1 MHDKTKAADEA
12 KKDDER
18 KGLGEAKKDKEKEPA
33 PEIDTGERKGPKRYK
48 LPGLKD
54 NTVWLRMS
62 AAIRAPDGSMTRVP
76 GISITVKNE
85 FFETEDPE
93 IQGLM
98 EKKYPKAQ
106 ISDEDWLDMKKLEV
120 ATLKASPLKPKIQTG
135 PTRVIK

>member
-1 MHDKTKAADEA
+1 MHDKTKGADEA
-12 KKDDER
+12 KKDDAT
-18 KGLGEAKKDKEKEPA
+18 KGLGDAKKDKEKEAA
-33 PEIDTGERKGPKRYK
+33 PEIDTGQRKGPKRYK

-62 AAIRAPDGSMTRVP
+62 AAIRAPDGRMTREP

-85 FFETEDPE
+85 FFETGDPE
-93 IQGLM
+93 IQGLI

-106 ISDEDWLDMKKLEV
+106 ISDEDWAEMKKLEA
-120 ATLKASPLKPKIQTG
+120 ATLKAKPPKAKIQTG